1 MEELKRKLLSIEP
14 FSTVE
19 LKICVEGG
27 TEKPTEKT
35 FRGIYK
41 LYNEKKDSW
50 SPSDYVR
57 LIDPIE
63 IVSNTKGIKPL
74 FVSVSNI
81 LQGIFIKDTNVYHT
95 PQILLS

>member
-19 LKICVEGG
+19 LKICFENG
-27 TEKPTEKT
+27 TEKT
-35 FRGIYK
+35 FRGIFK
-41 LYNEKKDSW
+41 LYNEKKDCW

-95 PQILLS
+95 SQILLS